1 MNNVKKE
8 LEMVA
13 EIRRRWKDAG
23 GYRNGARYSK
33 RDDIVREV
41 GLPYTLV
48 QDVRDDLGN
57 VLRNYRYRW
66 TSKWNKGSLYLQE
79 TEAGNRQ
86 YRSMDAALDAL
97 ERVLRANI

>member
-13 EIRRRWKDAG
+13 EIRRRWHEASGLG
-23 GYRNGARYSK
+23 GAHYST
-33 RDDIVREV
+33 RDDIVRKV

-48 QDVRDDLGN
+48 QDVRDDLGK

-66 TSKWNKGSLYLQE
+66 TSKWDKGSLYLQE

-97 ERVLRANI
+97 ERVLRNNI